1 MLKMTVRKVLRTL
14 TQIVMIYVI
23 TLSGNWIQQFFRI
36 PIAGSIIG
44 MLLFF
49 ILLQLKIIKV
59 EWIKEGANFLLTM
72 MVFFFVP
79 SVVGVMDVITEMDLN
94 FIIFFLL
101 LVIGTILVALCSG
114 LVAEKMTMGYLFQ
127 QPRGDK

>member
-1 MLKMTVRKVLRTL
+1 MTVSKIARTFI
-14 TQIVMIYVI
+14 QIVLIYMI
-23 TLSGNWIQQFFRI
+23 TFASNWIQQYFHL

-44 MLLFF
+44 LFIF
-49 ILLQLKIIKV
+49 FLLLQFKIIKV

-79 SVVGVMDVITEMDLN
+79 SVVGVMDVVTEMDLN
-94 FIIFFLL
+94 FILFFLL

-114 LVAEKMTMGYLFQ
+114 LVAEKMTMGRLFH
-127 QPRGDK
+127 QPRGDQ